1 MYFVESDPGPVDDQ
15 NSNSSVSFLNLG
27 ISLFITLVPW

>member
-15 NSNSSVSFLNLG
+15 NLNSSDSFLNLG
-27 ISLFITLVPW
+27 IGFFMALRPS